1 MAAFL
6 LIQVTVN
13 VLEENDEKPICIPN
27 SYFLAIPVDLKVG
40 TNIQNFKLMCTD
52 RDSSPRSFRYSI
64 GPGMVPDIDSPGLAP
79 GVGGLSCR
87 SWRMGA
93 PVGEGLCYHA
103 DLGTVCMGVG
113 L

>member
-1 MAAFL
+1 MATFL
-6 LIQVTVN
+6 LFQVTVN

-64 GPGMVPDIDSPGLAP
+64 GPGTVPDMAWLLGLEALAA
-79 GVGGLSCR
+79 GHGEWL
-87 SWRMGA
+87 
-93 PVGEGLCYHA
+93 VGEQGLCSHA

-113 L
+113 W